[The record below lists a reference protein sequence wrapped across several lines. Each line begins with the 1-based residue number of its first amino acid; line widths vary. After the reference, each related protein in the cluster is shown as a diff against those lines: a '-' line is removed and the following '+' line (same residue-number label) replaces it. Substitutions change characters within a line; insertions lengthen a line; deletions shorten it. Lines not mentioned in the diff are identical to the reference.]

1 MVKAIETIEI
11 QKELFDEKSS
21 KFAKY
26 KKLVIGESGFFYLL
40 KYEIIM
46 LISNNLPGALGLY
59 LRSKLYPKLLGKVGR
74 NVTFGTNVVLRHPKK
89 IFIGDNVVIDD
100 GCVLDAKGQNNKG
113 IFIENGVFLGR
124 NTILNCKNGNI
135 YFGENA
141 SFGFNCHIFAAG
153 DVRIGKNAL
162 VAAYTYFVG
171 GDHTANRTDIPVLF
185 QPRTAKGVIIGD
197 NVWFGA
203 GVRVLDGVTIGR
215 DAIIGANAVVTK
227 DIPDFAIA
235 VGIPAKVIRNRLK
248 NSGKKHD

>member
-1 MVKAIETIEI
+1 MTKEAETIEI
-11 QKELFDEKSS
+11 QKELFDEKKS

-26 KKLVIGESGFFYLL
+26 QELVIGEMGFFKLV
-40 KYEIIM
+40 KYELIM
-46 LISNNLPGALGLY
+46 LLSNNVPGALGLF

-89 IFIGDNVVIDD
+89 VLIGDNVVVDD
-100 GCVLDAKGQNNKG
+100 NCVLDAKGQNNKG
-113 IFIENGVFLGR
+113 IFIDNGVFLGR

-135 YFGENA
+135 YLGENA
-141 SFGFNCHIFAAG
+141 NFGFNCHIFAAG
-153 DVRIGKNAL
+153 DVKIGKNAL

-185 QPRTAKGVIIGD
+185 QPRTAKGVTIGD

-203 GVRVLDGVTIGR
+203 GVRVLDGITIGR
-215 DAIIGANAVVTK
+215 DAIIGSNAVVTK

-235 VGIPAKVIRNRLK
+235 VGVPAKVIKNRINADTEKL
-248 NSGKKHD
+248 